1 MVPILDQ
8 CVNAMKNTDHLKQ
21 ITEDYLKANDIV
33 DTLKQNRILRFN
45 NNFENSDSE
54 SDSDSSDDDRQKM
67 IISIEN
73 PLKVSFDYQNKNME
87 DMDANQHHD
96 MYVNM
101 FLNSKEKKKQ
111 MKLDK
116 IRAEEKIAREDS
128 QKLLNLIYLINDKDT
143 PLTNGNKIYDDRQ
156 AEINQCA

>member
-87 DMDANQHHD
+87 DMDAN
-96 MYVNM
+96 
-101 FLNSKEKKKQ
+101 
-111 MKLDK
+111 
-116 IRAEEKIAREDS
+116 
-128 QKLLNLIYLINDKDT
+128 
-143 PLTNGNKIYDDRQ
+143 
-156 AEINQCA
+156 